1 MTALATEAAFQL
13 CHTQYFP
20 VLQLGGWGN
29 GSKVSCSKKQ
39 Q

>member
-1 MTALATEAAFQL
+1 MR
-13 CHTQYFP
+13 QYFP

-29 GSKVSCSKKQ
+29 GSEVSYPRKQ